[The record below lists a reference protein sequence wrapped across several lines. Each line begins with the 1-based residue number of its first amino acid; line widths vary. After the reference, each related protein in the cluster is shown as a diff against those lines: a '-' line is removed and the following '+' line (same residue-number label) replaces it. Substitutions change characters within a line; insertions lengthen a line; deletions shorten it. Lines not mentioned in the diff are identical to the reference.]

1 MKIIPEKYISFCFID
16 YAKAFNCVDYNK
28 LWIILKEMG
37 MPDHL
42 TCFLKNLYAIKKQ
55 TLEQEKGMTEEEM
68 VGWHHWLS
76 GHEFKQAP
84 GDGDGQGSLVCCSQW
99 CPQEADT
106 AEQLNNS
113 CIYKYIYRLPRWRKG

>member
-1 MKIIPEKYISFCFID
+1 MKIIPKKYISFCFID
-16 YAKAFNCVDYNK
+16 HAKAFNCVDYNK
-28 LWIILKEMG
+28 LWKILKEMG
-37 MPDHL
+37 IPDHL

-84 GDGDGQGSLVCCSQW
+84 GDGDGQGSLAYYSEW
-99 CPQEADT
+99 CHKEADT
-106 AEQLNNS
+106 TEQLNNS
-113 CIYKYIYRLPRWRKG
+113 YIYQYIYTYIYIYI